1 MTPIFCSIADASAML
16 GIGRTKTYE
25 LITTKKLT
33 LVKIG
38 ARSLVEVA
46 SIDKL
51 SETLLKEVMS

>member
-1 MTPIFCSIADASAML
+1 ML